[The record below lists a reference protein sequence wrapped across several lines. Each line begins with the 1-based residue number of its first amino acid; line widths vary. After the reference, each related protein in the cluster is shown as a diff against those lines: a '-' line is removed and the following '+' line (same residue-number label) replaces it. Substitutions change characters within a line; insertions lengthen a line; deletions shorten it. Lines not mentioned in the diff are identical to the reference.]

1 MNPLNQALILA
12 LRLGRRSLGQSSNR
26 LLVTCIILCTC
37 IATSLNLFSK
47 SMQSALEHDITTFLG
62 APMVIRSN
70 KSILQTTAIT
80 TELSSIPELN
90 RPERTQ
96 TLTTGAIANEVY
108 QSVSLKG
115 VSRGYP
121 LNGDL
126 IIKLNNREFNT
137 SGKSLKESEA
147 WLDRRA
153 LENLALKIGDHFQIG
168 DTLLTVAGEVIFEPD
183 RLTQLQHTL
192 PRIIVSEETLSKTG
206 VLVENDR
213 VEHRI
218 LFSGSESA
226 LVELETLLPKLT
238 DQRYDILKP
247 KTGHHPFA
255 RVSLRAERILNLVL
269 ALVLLMC
276 GGAAA
281 MLSDY
286 SMRYY
291 ALPTAVLRCL
301 GLRRR
306 TVTLAFCLQL
316 LLLTVTAS
324 AMGCLF
330 AWLLHP
336 ALLSLMKPHMQLLNA
351 KISFTDLGAPISVGL
366 AMVGAF
372 VVPSLQRLTS
382 NSISCVLHGEI
393 KSDMRIYLHTL
404 FASLLVVTILWLNS
418 DNPKLTAMLVAAVGM
433 LILLSVVF
441 GWGLGILSAQVHH
454 FLQGPLKIAVRA
466 IGRSPHCHITP
477 LVSVA
482 VTLMAL
488 LMATTL
494 RGSFLETLQI
504 QRLEADGN
512 YIFTGLPEYK
522 KSQFIQ
528 FLNDK
533 QIELK
538 GIYPTVQANLIEING
553 LPIDEALDTE
563 SDTREQIRSKVRLS
577 WAEKKPENNTLIQ
590 GQWPARKSREVSV
603 EQEVMSDLNLKI
615 GDVLGFQIGNKV
627 VRARIASAR
636 KYNGQSSSMMFWFMF
651 APDALENYKH
661 RYMGGLLLKE
671 NVVAHLSTLVSHW
684 DCFAHL
690 V

>member
-1 MNPLNQALILA
+1 
-12 LRLGRRSLGQSSNR
+12 
-26 LLVTCIILCTC
+26 
-37 IATSLNLFSK
+37 
-47 SMQSALEHDITTFLG
+47 
-62 APMVIRSN
+62 
-70 KSILQTTAIT
+70 
-80 TELSSIPELN
+80 
-90 RPERTQ
+90 
-96 TLTTGAIANEVY
+96 
-108 QSVSLKG
+108 
-115 VSRGYP
+115 
-121 LNGDL
+121 
-126 IIKLNNREFNT
+126 
-137 SGKSLKESEA
+137 
-147 WLDRRA
+147 
-153 LENLALKIGDHFQIG
+153 
-168 DTLLTVAGEVIFEPD
+168 
-183 RLTQLQHTL
+183 
-192 PRIIVSEETLSKTG
+192 
-206 VLVENDR
+206 
-213 VEHRI
+213 
-218 LFSGSESA
+218 
-226 LVELETLLPKLT
+226 
-238 DQRYDILKP
+238 
-247 KTGHHPFA
+247 
-255 RVSLRAERILNLVL
+255 
-269 ALVLLMC
+269 
-276 GGAAA
+276 
-281 MLSDY
+281 
-286 SMRYY
+286 
-291 ALPTAVLRCL
+291 
-301 GLRRR
+301 
-306 TVTLAFCLQL
+306 
-316 LLLTVTAS
+316 
-324 AMGCLF
+324 
-330 AWLLHP
+330 
-336 ALLSLMKPHMQLLNA
+336 
-351 KISFTDLGAPISVGL
+351 
-366 AMVGAF
+366 
-372 VVPSLQRLTS
+372 
-382 NSISCVLHGEI
+382 
-393 KSDMRIYLHTL
+393 
-404 FASLLVVTILWLNS
+404 
-418 DNPKLTAMLVAAVGM
+418 M

-671 NVVAHLSTLVSHW
+671 NVVAHLSTLVSHFPQIRITNLERQMSKIRELIAALIRLMNTILSLLLG
-684 DCFAHL
+684 CAALLIITSSFVGAAHHKKQLGLLRTFGLKRNQAYLMAIVQQL
-690 V
+690 VLGSVACAMGIVGTQVIAGLMFQQLFTINYALNWPLAIGLSVALNIAYSATAFIYTYRRLQQTPRLSLT